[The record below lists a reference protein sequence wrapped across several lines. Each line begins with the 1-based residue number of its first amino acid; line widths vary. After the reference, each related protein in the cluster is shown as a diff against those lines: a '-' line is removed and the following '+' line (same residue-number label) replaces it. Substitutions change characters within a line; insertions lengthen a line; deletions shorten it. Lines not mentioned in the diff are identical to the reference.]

1 MMMCLGMFVF
11 SLSTLAYQNFQRQT
25 EWKYSSNGRVG
36 ARNAHQFIGQGDD
49 TITLSGWFAPEFNGT
64 PLALNLL
71 RGMGDTGKAWMLVEG
86 TGRIYGQWIITG
98 ISEGRSF
105 IGNNGAGKR
114 IEFTVNL
121 KCVNDDPNAVLGNL
135 RDVLN
140 RYLPDGFNL
149 PDIPKIPDI
158 SDYL

>member
-25 EWKYSSNGRVG
+25 EWKYASNGRVG
-36 ARNAHQFIGQGDD
+36 TRNAHQFTGKGDD

-64 PLALNLL
+64 PLSLNLL
-71 RGMGDTGKAWMLVEG
+71 RGMGDTGNAWMLVEG

-98 ISEGRSF
+98 VSEGRTF
-105 IGNNGAGKR
+105 IGSNGTGKR
-114 IEFTVNL
+114 IEFSVSL
-121 KCVNDDPNAVLGNL
+121 KCVDNDPTALGNL

-149 PDIPKIPDI
+149 PDIPKTPNVTD
-158 SDYL
+158 LF